1 MGDYTVKRV
10 DEMERAFGGMW
21 VRARAS
27 LGATAFGLEIMDL
40 APGFP
45 AGLYPKHTNEHGH
58 EEVYIV
64 LDGEGE
70 MTLETETVKLAPET
84 LIRVG
89 PAVARDIFPGPN
101 GLRML
106 VISGTPGGAYNA
118 PARTE
123 LGGPE
128 EELGGSVA

>member
-70 MTLETETVKLAPET
+70 MTLDAETVKLAPET

-106 VISGTPGGAYNA
+106 VISGTPGGAYSA

>member
-10 DEMERAFGGMW
+10 EEMERAFGGMW

-27 LGATAFGLEIMDL
+27 LAATAFGLEIMDL
-40 APGFP
+40 PPGFP

-70 MTLETETVKLAPET
+70 MTLDSDTVKLAPET

-89 PAVARDIFPGPN
+89 PAVARDIFPGPK

-106 VISGTPGGAYNA
+106 VISGKPGDAYDP
-118 PARTE
+118 PAGTE

-128 EELGGSVA
+128 ETPGGGVA